1 MLEWHGW
8 EVDRAVNAFMLG
20 DITPPRSYLDG
31 IANPSASASST
42 GGAAA
47 VAGGGRS
54 AGSYAEAL
62 SGNPLTHAEGVSQGF
77 DVLGGGGVADGGAA
91 GRRGGRGERGP
102 PGVLSVVFGL
112 PFRLVGKVR

>member
-8 EVDRAVNAFMLG
+8 EVDRAVSAFMLG
-20 DITPPRSYLDG
+20 DITPPQSYLDG
-31 IANPSASASST
+31 IANPSARASSPL
-42 GGAAA
+42 AAPPTA
-47 VAGGGRS
+47 AGGS

-62 SGNPLTHAEGVSQGF
+62 SGNPLMRAEGVSQGF
-77 DVLGGGGVADGGAA
+77 NVLGGGGVADGGAV

-112 PFRLVGKVR
+112 PFRLVGKVC